1 MISIAEKVENH
12 VLAHSGWSLINLELF
27 VILLSLKFKPILIYF
42 AGTETLKI
50 TRLLCQWLPVT
61 LSLEGSKGKREDR
74 KREKPLPSICS
85 FLLVPASLTPAML
98 FSLSV
103 VAVCFHAFNWWFL
116 SSVFP
121 TLTKTVLLLARMQ
134 QEVTLLSAE
143 EKRGKRQK
151 QERNGVC
158 FAEPAVLTKETPS

>member
-98 FSLSV
+98 FSL
-103 VAVCFHAFNWWFL
+103 C
-116 SSVFP
+116 SSSLFPCLQLMIPVFS
-121 TLTKTVLLLARMQ
+121 TSNTHKNST
-134 QEVTLLSAE
+134 TIS
-143 EKRGKRQK
+143 
-151 QERNGVC
+151 
-158 FAEPAVLTKETPS
+158 